1 MASRAI
7 PPSDTATVSAVRQR
21 EGGGGGDL
29 LPRARHVRDR
39 CLFVV
44 FVFTSL
50 LTVIEV
56 ATCCVVLR
64 APTRIT
70 APCPLHYR
78 PVLDHFGIR
87 VCFWMPCAFAAP
99 RPSCPII
106 VASSEYRQRRS
117 LAEHRARVVSVPA
130 PPGAQSCNTAR
141 TVTHRACL
149 CHHLS
154 PTGRFASPV

>member
-1 MASRAI
+1 MANFAT
-7 PPSDTATVSAVRQR
+7 PPSDTAAVRQR
-21 EGGGGGDL
+21 EGCGGGDL
-29 LPRARHVRDR
+29 LARVGRHVQPRSLSFRCLHFASRRDR
-39 CLFVV
+39 SCH
-44 FVFTSL
+44 
-50 LTVIEV
+50 
-56 ATCCVVLR
+56 VLR
-64 APTRIT
+64 CARSNPHHRAFPAPL
-70 APCPLHYR
+70 PPL
-78 PVLDHFGIR
+78 LDHSSIR

-117 LAEHRARVVSVPA
+117 LAEHRARVVPVPA
-130 PPGAQSCNTAR
+130 PLGAQSCNTAR